1 MLRIYTDGA
10 CSGNP
15 GPGGYGVVG
24 LIQIYDDIF
33 FVFFDNK
40 KCENTTNN
48 REELKAII
56 SAIIFAIDTVQTLPI
71 TYNIYSDSAYCIN
84 IIKNWIWSWAESN
97 WRNSKNEEVKN
108 LDLIKNLYYL
118 YDNKKT
124 SICQIHK
131 VRGHLGLDVGGDID
145 AIGNELADAFA
156 TNNLKKITNI
166 INRHKI
172 ICTSKVKE
180 DLKLLLK
187 SND

>member
-24 LIQIYDDIF
+24 LMQIYDDIL

-48 REELKAII
+48 KEELKAII
-56 SAIIFAIDTVQTLPI
+56 SAIDIVQTLPF
-71 TYNIYSDSAYCIN
+71 TYNIYSDSAYCVN
-84 IIKNWIWSWAESN
+84 IIKDWMWSWAKSN

-108 LDLIKNLYYL
+108 IDLVKNLYYL

-131 VRGHLGLDVGGDID
+131 VKGHLGLDVKGNID
-145 AIGNELADAFA
+145 AIGNELADAF
-156 TNNLKKITNI
+156 TKGDKIKYNNLYLKYNI
-166 INRHKI
+166 
-172 ICTSKVKE
+172 KE
-180 DLKLLLK
+180 Y
-187 SND
+187 NIF

>member
-15 GPGGYGVVG
+15 GPGGYGVVR
-24 LIQIYDDIF
+24 LMQIYDDIL

-48 REELKAII
+48 KEELKAII
-56 SAIIFAIDTVQTLPI
+56 SAIDMVQTLPF
-71 TYNIYSDSAYCIN
+71 TYNIYSDSAYCVN
-84 IIKNWIWSWAESN
+84 IIKDWMWSWAKSN

-108 LDLIKNLYYL
+108 LDLVKNLYYL

-131 VRGHLGLDVGGDID
+131 VKGHLGLDVKGDID

-156 TNNLKKITNI
+156 KGDKIKYNNLYLKYNI
-166 INRHKI
+166 
-172 ICTSKVKE
+172 KE
-180 DLKLLLK
+180 Y
-187 SND
+187 NIF

>member
-24 LIQIYDDIF
+24 LIQVYDHIF
-33 FVFFDNK
+33 FTFFNRER
-40 KCENTTNN
+40 CENTTNN

-56 SAIIFAIDTVQTLPI
+56 SAIDTAQSLPFV
-71 TYNIYSDSAYCIN
+71 YNIFSDSAYCVN
-84 IIKNWIWSWAESN
+84 LIKDWMWSWEKSN

-108 LDLIKNLYYL
+108 LDLVKNLYYL

-131 VRGHLGLDVGGDID
+131 VKGHKKFNVKDID
-145 AIGNELADAFA
+145 AIGNEMADALA
-156 TNNLKKITNI
+156 TNNYKKINYIINKYNI
-166 INRHKI
+166 ICSTQVMENLYLEF
-172 ICTSKVKE
+172 KE
-180 DLKLLLK
+180 WD
-187 SND
+187 N

>member
-24 LIQIYDDIF
+24 LMQIYDDIL

-48 REELKAII
+48 RQELKAII
-56 SAIIFAIDTVQTLPI
+56 SAIDIVQTLPF
-71 TYNIYSDSAYCIN
+71 TYNIYSDSAYCVN
-84 IIKNWIWSWAESN
+84 IIKDWMWSWAKSN

-108 LDLIKNLYYL
+108 LDLVKNLYYL

-131 VRGHLGLDVGGDID
+131 VKGHLGLDVEGEIN

-156 TNNLKKITNI
+156 KGDKIKYNNLYLKYNI
-166 INRHKI
+166 
-172 ICTSKVKE
+172 KE
-180 DLKLLLK
+180 Y
-187 SND
+187 NIF

>member
-24 LIQIYDDIF
+24 LMQIYDDIL

-48 REELKAII
+48 REESKAII
-56 SAIIFAIDTVQTLPI
+56 SAINMVQTLPF
-71 TYNIYSDSAYCIN
+71 TYNIYSDSAYCVN
-84 IIKNWIWSWAESN
+84 IIKDWMWSWAKSN

-108 LDLIKNLYYL
+108 IDLVKNLYYL

-131 VRGHLGLDVGGDID
+131 VKGHLGIDAKGNID
-145 AIGNELADAFA
+145 AIGNELADAF
-156 TNNLKKITNI
+156 TKGDKIKYNNLYLKYNI
-166 INRHKI
+166 
-172 ICTSKVKE
+172 KE
-180 DLKLLLK
+180 Y
-187 SND
+187 NIF

>member
-24 LIQIYDDIF
+24 LMQIYDDIL

-48 REELKAII
+48 KEELKAII
-56 SAIIFAIDTVQTLPI
+56 SAIDIVQTLPF
-71 TYNIYSDSAYCIN
+71 TYNIYSDSAYCVN
-84 IIKNWIWSWAESN
+84 IIKNWMWSWAKSN

-108 LDLIKNLYYL
+108 IDLVKNLYYL

-131 VRGHLGLDVGGDID
+131 VKGHLGLDVEGNID
-145 AIGNELADAFA
+145 AIGNELADAF
-156 TNNLKKITNI
+156 TKGDKIKYNNLYLKYNI
-166 INRHKI
+166 
-172 ICTSKVKE
+172 KE
-180 DLKLLLK
+180 Y
-187 SND
+187 NIF

>member
-10 CSGNP
+10 CNGNP

-24 LIQIYDDIF
+24 LMQIYDDIL

-48 REELKAII
+48 RQELKAII
-56 SAIIFAIDTVQTLPI
+56 SAIDIVQILPF
-71 TYNIYSDSAYCIN
+71 TYNIYSDSAYCVN
-84 IIKNWIWSWAESN
+84 IIKDWMWSWAKSN

-108 LDLIKNLYYL
+108 IDLVKNLYYL

-131 VRGHLGLDVGGDID
+131 VKVHLGLDVEGYID
-145 AIGNELADAFA
+145 AIVYELADAFGKGDKIKY
-156 TNNLKKITNI
+156 NNLYLKYNI
-166 INRHKI
+166 
-172 ICTSKVKE
+172 KE
-180 DLKLLLK
+180 Y
-187 SND
+187 NIF

>member
-24 LIQIYDDIF
+24 LMQIYDDIL

-48 REELKAII
+48 KEELKAII
-56 SAIIFAIDTVQTLPI
+56 SAIDMVQTLPF
-71 TYNIYSDSAYCIN
+71 TYNIYSDSAYCVN
-84 IIKNWIWSWAESN
+84 IIKDWMWSWAKSN

-131 VRGHLGLDVGGDID
+131 VKGHLGLDAEGNID
-145 AIGNELADAFA
+145 AIGNEVADAFA
-156 TNNLKKITNI
+156 KGDKIKYNNLYLKYNI
-166 INRHKI
+166 
-172 ICTSKVKE
+172 KE
-180 DLKLLLK
+180 Y
-187 SND
+187 NIF

>member
-24 LIQIYDDIF
+24 LMQIYDDIL

-40 KCENTTNN
+40 KSENTTNN
-48 REELKAII
+48 KEELKAII
-56 SAIIFAIDTVQTLPI
+56 SAIDMVQTLPF
-71 TYNIYSDSAYCIN
+71 TYNIYSDSAYCVN
-84 IIKNWIWSWAESN
+84 IIKDWMWSWAKSN

-108 LDLIKNLYYL
+108 LDLVKNLYYL

-131 VRGHLGLDVGGDID
+131 VKGHLGLDVKGNID

-156 TNNLKKITNI
+156 KGDKIQYNNLYLKYNI
-166 INRHKI
+166 KDYNIFSFIPIGEK
-172 ICTSKVKE
+172 
-180 DLKLLLK
+180 
-187 SND
+187 

>member
-24 LIQIYDDIF
+24 LMQIYDDIL

-56 SAIIFAIDTVQTLPI
+56 SAIDMVQTLPF
-71 TYNIYSDSAYCIN
+71 TYNIYSDSAYCVN
-84 IIKNWIWSWAESN
+84 IIKDWMWSWAKSN
-97 WRNSKNEEVKN
+97 WHNSKNEEVKN
-108 LDLIKNLYYL
+108 LDLVKNLYYL

-124 SICQIHK
+124 SIKKNKKINEK
-131 VRGHLGLDVGGDID
+131 LGIDVKGNID
-145 AIGNELADAFA
+145 AKKNELR
-156 TNNLKKITNI
+156 L
-166 INRHKI
+166 
-172 ICTSKVKE
+172 
-180 DLKLLLK
+180 LLLK
-187 SND
+187 KKKKK

>member
-24 LIQIYDDIF
+24 LMQIYDDIL

-56 SAIIFAIDTVQTLPI
+56 SAIDMVQTLPF
-71 TYNIYSDSAYCIN
+71 TYNIYSDSAYCVN
-84 IIKNWIWSWAESN
+84 IIKDWMWSWVKSN

-108 LDLIKNLYYL
+108 LDLVKNLYYL

-131 VRGHLGLDVGGDID
+131 VKGHLGLDVKGNID

-166 INRHKI
+166 IDRHKI
-172 ICTSKVKE
+172 ICISKVKN
-180 DLKLLLK
+180 DLKLLLE